1 MRVTQKTM
9 YSSMLNDMNRTLS
22 AYMESNMQGATQKK
36 VNRPSDD
43 PAGMARIL
51 TYRGTIERT
60 SQYESNADTALGW
73 LNLADATLNNVST
86 TIIRIKS
93 LAEQA
98 STDTYGPEQRASIGN
113 EIRQLMGSLLNLS
126 NTEFEGK
133 HIFSGQKYNTSAF
146 QEGLAVTNINLD
158 GAAPNPPMQVTGS
171 LKQTAMVRF
180 PDPDV
185 PPAGNPITI
194 PPTAPDTVTYE
205 YSLDGGKNWE
215 TGVMNPPA
223 APNVNG
229 YFDVGGSRITL
240 PSPATTTVKP
250 YKANEEQS
258 ETNGTTMY
266 IRPTAIYQGNDNNS
280 AVRVDAYG
288 PQQMPT
294 VGTSVTGTLSS
305 DVVVRFNETVT
316 PTPNGVFSYSYS
328 TDGGQNWVEGSAQF
342 LNDGAGGNS
351 ARLVIPG
358 GFLDV
363 DAPAGTAPIPEGG
376 QFIVRPQRTEL
387 QFEISQGEFMTVNNV
402 GKDVFG
408 GLFTTNGDPNLQ
420 AMFGEGDGRNLFET
434 VGRLIG
440 FCETND
446 QNGIARTLVE
456 LDSAHKSVL
465 TYQAGVG
472 GKENRIEVTQ
482 EMLDSNK
489 FDQVSRMS
497 AIEDV
502 NLSDLMIRFT
512 QQQLA
517 YQTVLK
523 SSSMIMQLNMTKF
536 V

>member
-22 AYMESNMQGATQKK
+22 DYMESNMQGATQKK
-36 VNRPSDD
+36 INRPSDD

-60 SQYESNADTALGW
+60 TQYESNADTALGW
-73 LNLADATLNNVST
+73 LNLADETLSNVST
-86 TIIRIKS
+86 TITRIKS

-98 STDTYGPEQRASIGN
+98 ATGTYNADQRASIGN
-113 EIRQLMGSLLNLS
+113 EIRQLMGSLINLA

-133 HIFSGQKYNTSAF
+133 HIFSGQKYNNAAF
-146 QEGLAVTNINLD
+146 QQGLAVTSINLD
-158 GAAPNPPMQVTGS
+158 GTVPNPPMQVTGS

-180 PDPDV
+180 PDPAT
-185 PPAGNPITI
+185 PPAGAPIAI

-205 YSLDGGKNWE
+205 YTLDGGKTWE
-215 TGVMNPPA
+215 TGTMAPA
-223 APNVNG
+223 APG
-229 YFDVGGSRITL
+229 ADAFFDVGGARITM
-240 PSPATTTVKP
+240 PAGTTVKP
-250 YKANEEQS
+250 YNADEPES
-258 ETNGTTMY
+258 EKNGSTLY
-266 IRPTAIYQGNDNNS
+266 IRPTAIYQGNDNN
-280 AVRVDAYG
+280 ATVRVDTYG
-288 PQQMPT
+288 PEPMPPLKT
-294 VGTSVTGTLSS
+294 NVSGVINS
-305 DVVVRFNETVT
+305 DVLVRFNENVT
-316 PTPNGVFSYSYS
+316 PTVNGQFSYSYS
-328 TDGGQNWVEGSAQF
+328 TDGGQNWVEGTGRFDDATGT
-342 LNDGAGGNS
+342 N

-358 GFLDV
+358 GFMDISMPPPTTPI
-363 DAPAGTAPIPEGG
+363 PAGG
-376 QFIVRPQRTEL
+376 QYIIRPQRTEL
-387 QFEISQGEFMTVNNV
+387 QFEIAQGEFMTVNNV

-408 GLFTTNGDPNLQ
+408 GLFSTTGDPNLQ
-420 AMFGEGDGRNLFET
+420 AMFGEGEGKNLFET

-446 QNGIARTLVE
+446 ATGIARSLTE
-456 LDSAHKSVL
+456 LDAAHKTVM

-472 GKENRIEVTQ
+472 GKENRIDVTL
-482 EMLDSNK
+482 EMLDANK

-502 NLSDLMIRFT
+502 NLSELMIRFT